1 MYSRFNNTSF
11 SSLEKAILTAGLW
24 PGEQAEMIK
33 ALEISYPD
41 KYLDVIWRLI
51 PIKSASI
58 KELIS
63 RSIAE
68 KDPDALQ
75 KASKLLKD
83 KNADSRQIAGMIL
96 GEIGTESALREIRA
110 VINDEKNDATRDALL
125 SAMASSM
132 PSVADLEFVTSMIH
146 SAKHRGR
153 LAKPV
158 EDWLD
163 ESVFPPLYY
172 KNGKHLDTDAIRF
185 LLYRMSRVKTMRSD
199 IEAKLLL
206 QLIDRKTSGPFAV
219 ALMNRFV
226 DAGAKADQKYALAL
240 TALLGDD
247 SVIDKIKAAINRWID
262 ESRWKM
268 AEMGVGA
275 LALQGSDKALRW
287 VEWYSR
293 KYKNKK
299 ANVGAAALTALET
312 AAEELGI
319 STYELGDRIVP
330 DFGFDGLFK
339 HFTVDGEEYRAFID
353 SKFKIAFFN
362 DDNKKL
368 KAIPATASAELK
380 DEFKGIAKEV
390 RDIVRSQSS
399 RLEYYLQVQRRWTTE
414 QWQRFFLQNPV
425 MFIYATKIL
434 WGAYDEKGKLFQTFL
449 CNEDTSLM
457 DVNSDEISLEES
469 TLIGIV
475 HPTEL
480 EPSLHQQWK
489 QLFFDLSIDPVF
501 PQLDRRS
508 GKLTDEEM
516 KAKIIRRYDGRKTV
530 TGSIRSTL
538 ERLGWRKGPA
548 LDGGMIDTFYLTHT
562 SLRVEAMLKVE
573 GVGAGFGWTQ
583 DESLGVLFVVKQDK
597 IKSRYYYHPKDESD
611 DALVA
616 PKDLPAIF
624 LSEML
629 AAVEAIK
636 VKEE

>member
-1 MYSRFNNTSF
+1 MYSRFHNTSF
-11 SSLEKAILTAGLW
+11 SSLEKAILTTGLW
-24 PGEQAEMIK
+24 SGEQAEMIK

-68 KDPDALQ
+68 KDPDALE
-75 KASKLLKD
+75 KARELLKQ

-96 GEIGTESALREIRA
+96 GEIGTEEALLEIRN
-110 VINDEKNDATRDALL
+110 VINNEKNDATRDALL
-125 SAMASSM
+125 AAISNSL
-132 PSVADLEFVTSMIH
+132 PSGGDLEFVTSMIH
-146 SAKHRGR
+146 SAKQRGR
-153 LAKPV
+153 LVKPI

-163 ESVFPPLYY
+163 ELVFPPLYY
-172 KNGKHLDTDAIRF
+172 KNGEQLDTDAIRF
-185 LLYRMSRVKTMRSD
+185 LLYRMSRVKNMQSD
-199 IEAKLLL
+199 IEAKPLL
-206 QLIDRKTSGPFAV
+206 QLIDRKTSGPFAIT
-219 ALMNRFV
+219 LMSRFI

-240 TALLGDD
+240 AALLGDD
-247 SVIDKIKAAINRWID
+247 SVIDKIKTAINRWID

-299 ANVGAAALTALET
+299 ANVGAAALAALET

-368 KAIPATASAELK
+368 KAIPAAACAELK

-390 RDIVRSQSS
+390 RDIVKSQSS
-399 RLEYYLQVQRRWTTE
+399 RLEYYLQIQRRWSTE
-414 QWQRFFLQNPV
+414 QWQRLFLQNPV

-434 WGAYDEKGKLFQTFL
+434 WGVYDEKGKLLQTFL
-449 CNEDTSLM
+449 CNEDTSLI

-469 TLIGIV
+469 KLIGIV

-501 PQLDRRS
+501 PQLERPS

-516 KAKIIRRYDGRKTV
+516 HTKIIRRYDGRKTV

-538 ERLGWRKGPA
+538 ERLGWRKGPT
-548 LDGGMIDTFYLTHT
+548 LDGGMIDTFSLAHT
-562 SLRVEAMLKVE
+562 NLRVEAMLKVE

-597 IKSRYYYHPKDESD
+597 IKSRYYYHPKNDRD

-629 AAVEAIK
+629 AGVEAIK
-636 VKEE
+636 VKDE

>member
-1 MYSRFNNTSF
+1 MSNRLLDKGFTYI
-11 SSLEKAILTAGLW
+11 EKAILEGLN
-24 PGEQAEMIK
+24 GLDEQIK
-33 ALEISYPD
+33 LLKIVKKSYPD
-41 KYLDVIWRLI
+41 KYLDVLWQL
-51 PIKSASI
+51 ASC
-58 KELIS
+58 
-63 RSIAE
+63 RSISIQTLVAE
-68 KDPDALQ
+68 SIARIDPEAHQ
-75 KASKLLKD
+75 KSTDLLKG
-83 KNADSRQIAGMIL
+83 KDSVSKHTAGMIL
-96 GEIGTESALREIRA
+96 AQLGTSEALSEIRHHL
-110 VINDEKNDATRDALL
+110 DSEKNETIRDLL
-125 SAMASSM
+125 LPLLPSPPPSSFEYEY
-132 PSVADLEFVTSMIH
+132 VLSMVKA
-146 SAKHRGR
+146 AKLRGR
-153 LAKPV
+153 LGKTI
-158 EDWLD
+158 ENWKDD
-163 ESVFPPLYY
+163 SSFPPLFY
-172 KNGKHLDTDAIRF
+172 LDGRPLESDALDF
-185 LLYRMSRVKTMRSD
+185 LFYRMSRVKTMQSELEVRP
-199 IEAKLLL
+199 LLR
-206 QLIDRKTSGPFAV
+206 LIDKTKAAPFASS
-219 ALMNRFV
+219 LLTTYL
-226 DAGAKADQKYALAL
+226 DKGAKAEQKYVLAI
-240 TALLGDD
+240 AAILGDE
-247 SVIDKIKAAINRWID
+247 SLVDKIKSAINRWID

-299 ANVGAAALTALET
+299 ANVGAAALAALET

-330 DFGFDGLFK
+330 DFDFDGLFK

-368 KAIPATASAELK
+368 KAIPAAASAELK

-390 RDIVRSQSS
+390 RDIVKSQSS
-399 RLEYYLQVQRRWTTE
+399 RLEYYLQIQRRWTTE

-434 WGAYDEKGKLFQTFL
+434 WGVYDEKGKLLQTFL
-449 CNEDTSLM
+449 CNEDTSLT
-457 DVNSDEISLEES
+457 DVNSDEISLDEN
-469 TLIGIV
+469 TLMGIV

-480 EPSLHQQWK
+480 EPALHQQWK

-501 PQLDRRS
+501 PQLDRAS
-508 GKLTDEEM
+508 VTLTDEEM
-516 KAKIIRRYDGRKTV
+516 KTKIIRRYDGRKTV

-583 DESLGVLFVVKQDK
+583 EESLGVLFVVKQDK

-611 DALVA
+611 DSLVA
-616 PKDLPAIF
+616 PKDLPPIF